1 MGKKRDKET
10 KRRDNMYADSM
21 GFQSAAHMAGG
32 NHDQRKD
39 MMKRYNLN
47 ESDYASEGA
56 IGQGRVTD
64 KKSYKELNK
73 ELMYRASNDYD
84 ARRAMEAAA
93 MSGDKKA
100 KKFAKKGVKNVSDL
114 IDRNNL
120 MRDFHKDMGNG
131 GSFSSEAD
139 YAGVSYGKVKEDR
152 AAQTAAY
159 DQKYAK
165 TTDLN
170 ALKDKLMAEATDK
183 AASTPIEPSDRMAQV
198 EERLEGAAGGSNNPP
213 SLFDKDNAQP
223 AKADDQKDAARNFLE
238 DYKLDVAKGANIR
251 SDIETGVSNAAKHVR
266 DTYGR

>member
-10 KRRDNMYADSM
+10 RKRDDMYANSM
-21 GFQSAAHMAGG
+21 GFQSAAFMAGG

-39 MMKRYNLN
+39 LMKRYNLD
-47 ESDYASEGA
+47 ERDYTSEGA
-56 IGQGRVTD
+56 IASGRVTG

-93 MSGDKKA
+93 MSGDKEA
-100 KKFAKKGVKNVSDL
+100 KKFAKKGIKDPSDL

-131 GSFSSEAD
+131 GSFSSASD
-139 YAGVSYGKVKEDR
+139 YAGVSYGKVKEERD
-152 AAQTAAY
+152 AQTAAY
-159 DQKYAK
+159 DERYAK

-170 ALKDKLMAEATDK
+170 AMKDKLMSQATEEAAK
-183 AASTPIEPSDRMAQV
+183 PIEPSDRMAAV
-198 EERLEGAAGGSNNPP
+198 EERMENAASGSGNAPP
-213 SLFDKDNAQP
+213 SLFDKDNALP
-223 AKADDQKDAARNFLE
+223 AKADDQADAARNFVE
-238 DYKLDVAKGANIR
+238 DYKKDVIDGANIKSDLSR
-251 SDIETGVSNAAKHVR
+251 SISNAARHVQ